1 MRAFGSWSS
10 KSSPTTLIALGTPSA
25 TATLARATLH
35 WHWVPLTQPQSAV
48 LSCLISTGVI
58 SMTAPGVR
66 CDRPPFEH
74 LCRETVFCRDACSHR
89 PRSVTQVDHG
99 KPKTDTMHNP
109 SSDVLVDWLRQIS
122 SWSNMHPT
130 HSPITVGLDI
140 KPPFDPSGAP
150 PLPPPLYADAQ
161 AVC

>member
-1 MRAFGSWSS
+1 MPVRTE
-10 KSSPTTLIALGTPSA
+10 TTL
-25 TATLARATLH
+25 
-35 WHWVPLTQPQSAV
+35 W
-48 LSCLISTGVI
+48 
-58 SMTAPGVR
+58 
-66 CDRPPFEH
+66 
-74 LCRETVFCRDACSHR
+74 
-89 PRSVTQVDHG
+89 QVDHG
-99 KPKTDTMHNP
+99 KPKTDTVHNP

-140 KPPFDPSGAP
+140 KHTFDTSGAP